1 MPEKGVVKLNEREVR
16 WEERQV
22 PKKISRDDDQAFY
35 GRFITHPECCARLIG
50 QRQTFSLHV
59 CSPQDPNFLVL
70 PGVLPDSSTSKTGKT
85 KSPYYCKACHSAR
98 NDEDVEEITPSIS
111 ASSPETVSATATNT
125 PCAEYVNSLNIVGRL
140 YAKARGKEL
149 LIAICNKS
157 TAENFIFRIAFGL
170 EAHCFWL
177 PTRWYTTITSQTPVK
192 RGAKSR
198 AFPIPSEYILD
209 SDAPSKEGHII
220 SIQAAFIRPKWTL
233 VFVDHNVLITFHL
246 MQASPAFLPSHIEP
260 GSTSKIWLALWS
272 STHGPVYSQEPDATL
287 RALRDWRSRISKQS
301 DGQQSFT
308 PIFLSIKGT
317 QSVFNGSGAQ
327 EATDILLLA
336 MIYPQ
341 MPTYYVCRED
351 ETWAR
356 LERAVIDY
364 DKNRMDLALPSSRL
378 PSVSSPAPFH
388 MNHDGHAKYLQHI
401 STYRH
406 SRVILPIEDLR
417 RTHELGLFIPNARI
431 QPNGHA
437 SVPLNSETT
446 DIQTAQTPR
455 ARRGPA

>member
-1 MPEKGVVKLNEREVR
+1 MPETGVVKLNEL
-16 WEERQV
+16 
-22 PKKISRDDDQAFY
+22 PMKISRDDDQVFY
-35 GRFITHPECCARLIG
+35 GRFITHPECCARLSG
-50 QRQTFSLHV
+50 QQQTFSLHV

-98 NDEDVEEITPSIS
+98 NDKDVEEITPSIS

-177 PTRWYTTITSQTPVK
+177 PNRWYTTITSQTPVK
-192 RGAKSR
+192 RGEKSR

-209 SDAPSKEGHII
+209 SDAPM
-220 SIQAAFIRPKWTL
+220 
-233 VFVDHNVLITFHL
+233 FVDHNVLITFHL

-260 GSTSKIWLALWS
+260 GSTSKIWSALWS

-301 DGQQSFT
+301 DGQQNFT

-327 EATDILLLA
+327 EATDLLLLA
-336 MIYPQ
+336 MIHPQ

-378 PSVSSPAPFH
+378 PSVSGPAPFH

-401 STYRH
+401 STYRR

-417 RTHELGLFIPNARI
+417 RAHELGLFIPNARI

>member
-98 NDEDVEEITPSIS
+98 NDEHVEEITPSIS

-157 TAENFIFRIAFGL
+157 TAEDFIFRIAFGL

-177 PTRWYTTITSQTPVK
+177 PTRWYTTITSQMPVK
-192 RGAKSR
+192 RGEKSR

-209 SDAPSKEGHII
+209 SDAPSK
-220 SIQAAFIRPKWTL
+220 
-233 VFVDHNVLITFHL
+233 
-246 MQASPAFLPSHIEP
+246 
-260 GSTSKIWLALWS
+260 IWSALWS

-287 RALRDWRSRISKQS
+287 RTLRDWRSRISKQS
-301 DGQQSFT
+301 DGQQNFT

-327 EATDILLLA
+327 EARDILLLA

-378 PSVSSPAPFH
+378 PSISGPAPFH

-401 STYRH
+401 STYRR

>member
-22 PKKISRDDDQAFY
+22 PKKISRDNDQAFY

-50 QRQTFSLHV
+50 QRQTFSLHI
-59 CSPQDPNFLVL
+59 CSPQDPNFLVR

-98 NDEDVEEITPSIS
+98 NDEDIEEITPSIS

-125 PCAEYVNSLNIVGRL
+125 PCAEYVNSLNIL
-140 YAKARGKEL
+140 
-149 LIAICNKS
+149 
-157 TAENFIFRIAFGL
+157 IFRIAFGL

-177 PTRWYTTITSQTPVK
+177 PTRWYTTITSRTPVK
-192 RGAKSR
+192 RGEKSR

-260 GSTSKIWLALWS
+260 GSTSKIWSALWS
-272 STHGPVYSQEPDATL
+272 STHGPVYSQEADAML
-287 RALRDWRSRISKQS
+287 HALRDWRSRISKQS
-301 DGQQSFT
+301 DGQQNFT

-327 EATDILLLA
+327 EATDLLLLA
-336 MIYPQ
+336 MIYLQ

-378 PSVSSPAPFH
+378 PSVSGPAPFH
-388 MNHDGHAKYLQHI
+388 MNHDSHAKYLQHI
-401 STYRH
+401 STYWR

>member
-1 MPEKGVVKLNEREVR
+1 MPEKGVVKLNEHEVR
-16 WEERQV
+16 WEEHQV

-85 KSPYYCKACHSAR
+85 KSPYYYKACHSAR

-125 PCAEYVNSLNIVGRL
+125 PCAEYVNSFNI
-140 YAKARGKEL
+140 
-149 LIAICNKS
+149 
-157 TAENFIFRIAFGL
+157 FIFCIAFGL

-177 PTRWYTTITSQTPVK
+177 PTRWYTTITSQMPVK
-192 RGAKSR
+192 RGEKSR

-260 GSTSKIWLALWS
+260 SKIWSALWS

-301 DGQQSFT
+301 DGQQNFT

-378 PSVSSPAPFH
+378 PSVSGPAPFH

-401 STYRH
+401 STYRC
-406 SRVILPIEDLR
+406 SRVILPIEDLCC
-417 RTHELGLFIPNARI
+417 THELGLFIPNARI

>member
-22 PKKISRDDDQAFY
+22 PKKISRDDDQVFY
-35 GRFITHPECCARLIG
+35 GRFITHPECCARLVS
-50 QRQTFSLHV
+50 QRQTFSLQV

-70 PGVLPDSSTSKTGKT
+70 PG
-85 KSPYYCKACHSAR
+85 SPYYCKACHSAR

-157 TAENFIFRIAFGL
+157 KAENFIFRIAFGL

-177 PTRWYTTITSQTPVK
+177 PTRWYTTITSQMPVK
-192 RGAKSR
+192 CGEKSR

-209 SDAPSKEGHII
+209 SDALSKEGHII

-260 GSTSKIWLALWS
+260 GSTSKIWSVLWS
-272 STHGPVYSQEPDATL
+272 STHGPVYIQEPNAML
-287 RALRDWRSRISKQS
+287 RALQDWRSRISKQS
-301 DGQQSFT
+301 DGQQNFT

-327 EATDILLLA
+327 EATDLLLLA
-336 MIYPQ
+336 MIHPQ

-356 LERAVIDY
+356 LERAVTDY
-364 DKNRMDLALPSSRL
+364 DKNRIYLALPSSRL
-378 PSVSSPAPFH
+378 PSVSGPAPFH
-388 MNHDGHAKYLQHI
+388 MNHNGHAKYLQHI

-406 SRVILPIEDLR
+406 SRVILPIEDLCR
-417 RTHELGLFIPNARI
+417 AHELGLFIPNARI

>member
-1 MPEKGVVKLNEREVR
+1 MPEKGVVKLNEHEVR
-16 WEERQV
+16 WEECQV
-22 PKKISRDDDQAFY
+22 PMKISRDDDQVFY

-85 KSPYYCKACHSAR
+85 KSPDYFKACHSAR
-98 NDEDVEEITPSIS
+98 DDEDVEEITPSIS

-177 PTRWYTTITSQTPVK
+177 PNRWYTTITSQTPVK
-192 RGAKSR
+192 RGEKSR

-209 SDAPSKEGHII
+209 SDAPM
-220 SIQAAFIRPKWTL
+220 
-233 VFVDHNVLITFHL
+233 FVNHNVLITFHL
-246 MQASPAFLPSHIEP
+246 MQASPASLPSHIEP
-260 GSTSKIWLALWS
+260 GSTSKIWSALWS
-272 STHGPVYSQEPDATL
+272 STHGPVYSQEPDAPL

-301 DGQQSFT
+301 DGQQNFT

-327 EATDILLLA
+327 EATDLLLLA
-336 MIYPQ
+336 MIHPQ

-378 PSVSSPAPFH
+378 PSVSGPAPFH
-388 MNHDGHAKYLQHI
+388 MNHDGHARYLQHI
-401 STYRH
+401 STYRR
-406 SRVILPIEDLR
+406 SRVILPIEDLCR
-417 RTHELGLFIPNARI
+417 AHELGLFIPNAWI

-437 SVPLNSETT
+437 S
-446 DIQTAQTPR
+446 AQTPR

>member
-35 GRFITHPECCARLIG
+35 GRFVTHPECCARLIG

-111 ASSPETVSATATNT
+111 ASGPEAVSTTATNT

-140 YAKARGKEL
+140 YTKARGKEL

-177 PTRWYTTITSQTPVK
+177 PTRWYTTITSQMPVK
-192 RGAKSR
+192 RGEKSR

-260 GSTSKIWLALWS
+260 GSTSKIWSALWS

-287 RALRDWRSRISKQS
+287 RALWDWRSRISKQS
-301 DGQQSFT
+301 DGQQNFT

-317 QSVFNGSGAQ
+317 QS
-327 EATDILLLA
+327 
-336 MIYPQ
+336 

-378 PSVSSPAPFH
+378 PSVSGPAPFR

-401 STYRH
+401 STYRR

-417 RTHELGLFIPNARI
+417 RAHELGLFIPNARI

-437 SVPLNSETT
+437 SGEFLEGLIE
-446 DIQTAQTPR
+446 DITQGHHDTARQVQLSTWE
-455 ARRGPA
+455 

>member
-22 PKKISRDDDQAFY
+22 PKKISRDDDQVFY
-35 GRFITHPECCARLIG
+35 ECCARLIG

-111 ASSPETVSATATNT
+111 ASSPETVSATTTST

-192 RGAKSR
+192 RGEKSR

-233 VFVDHNVLITFHL
+233 VFVDHNVLITFHP

-260 GSTSKIWLALWS
+260 GSTSKIWSALWS

-301 DGQQSFT
+301 DGQQNFT

-327 EATDILLLA
+327 EATDLLLLA
-336 MIYPQ
+336 MIHPQ
-341 MPTYYVCRED
+341 MPTYYICRED

-378 PSVSSPAPFH
+378 PSVSGPAPFH
-388 MNHDGHAKYLQHI
+388 MNHDGHATATAWFKFKPHRLQRWPGLNH
-401 STYRH
+401 
-406 SRVILPIEDLR
+406 
-417 RTHELGLFIPNARI
+417 LGLNWFKPPSYNHIGSRLWFEPRWFKLVQAMVSNHC
-431 QPNGHA
+431 G
-437 SVPLNSETT
+437 LNVV
-446 DIQTAQTPR
+446 
-455 ARRGPA
+455 